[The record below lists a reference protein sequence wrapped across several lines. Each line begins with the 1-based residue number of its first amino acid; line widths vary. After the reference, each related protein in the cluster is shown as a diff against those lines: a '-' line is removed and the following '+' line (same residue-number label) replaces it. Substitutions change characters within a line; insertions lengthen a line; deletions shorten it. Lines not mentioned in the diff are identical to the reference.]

1 MRFSRRLL
9 CALLAVA
16 LPGIGGLQAAPL
28 PPADES
34 PLLRIEAGGPLSYV
48 SALAW
53 ARVPETKELVLYA
66 GGWDKTVHAWRLA
79 QGRWTY
85 DAASVLRIPIGP
97 GLDVAINSIAVSGD
111 GRRVAVGGR
120 GLIRSSAT
128 TSSPGLIWP
137 IASIGPEDRLDLG
150 MIYVFDRQT
159 GEVFILRGHAGPV
172 SVLKFSP
179 VGNRHLVSYAEH
191 DSQGTR
197 SGNLRVWDVE
207 TGATLVEQA
216 GGTAPQVM
224 NRLDVTA
231 TREELAGV
239 RVALVNGTPQ
249 LELWDAGRNVL
260 QTVAFPQFPFAV
272 SWLPDGRLA
281 AGHLG
286 QVGLWTIPGERG
298 TPLPALTAAQNFQPV
313 IALTASEDAVASAV
327 AGNLLSCV
335 VQKGGGRMAS
345 LSLRTYTTQTFKQTG
360 RHELWAGATKA
371 PSLALD
377 PQGEWIAVAGNEDH
391 SLQVIDV
398 RQLVTAPA
406 ELKPQVLRAAGEAVR
421 QVQFCR
427 QGEKL
432 GLLLT
437 GPNGLRILNLRDGQ
451 LQGATNWKP
460 VAPDLGTLQVERTN
474 RVVRVL
480 QNGQPLFQQAVIRP
494 VERARVQVAEEIT
507 AVEVCPAT
515 PHFGSPL
522 MALATVEG
530 GEPLLKLIDLKTGE
544 VLRHLSGHTE
554 RIRSLA
560 FSDGGRLLASAADDR
575 TVSVWWL
582 PDLGESTA
590 GQGLIRELEVRTEG
604 NGENTKVMVTQDKK
618 SRFAKDSV
626 IASVLET
633 VRGQQRQVPLTN
645 ARKFYRYVSDTPP
658 GTTLQFETQAG
669 GQRKMVPALVDR
681 AIDQRKPLFSVF
693 VASVTDNKW
702 IAWDSVGKY
711 VSSADADRYVGWHF
725 NLGDPAHP
733 VKFATA
739 AEYRQQNFDKD
750 LLQKRLDD
758 GPQFVPPPRPEP
770 HVESSLWSEDDR
782 IALIDAR
789 NGPDND
795 YFSQTKQVQL
805 TASISEFPLNS
816 IAGVTWQF
824 DDGNATPCS
833 AAEPGD
839 WRADLAGVNW
849 TPGPHRVIV
858 RATTKEYPP
867 REVVR
872 VATVRYQRPA
882 PGLKAVAPEMVMA
895 ARTPVSANV
904 TSELFAA
911 GQAVKVVAGQ
921 AVKVVA
927 RHRHEGKE
935 VAAKSWDL
943 REMGTLTW
951 EVDLLPGENYVDWTA
966 ANDAPLA
973 NFERFETVSQHTTI
987 RYRVPKRPEIRVTG
1001 VFEGDKPVVMT
1012 PGQPVRVDTP
1022 VIRLIGIIVTEGLL
1036 ASASFGEATGDLK
1049 SLPEFNPGRAEYKFE
1064 QEVRLTPGTQHW
1076 KIEARSD
1083 SNGVDDIRLETRYTP
1098 VLPALSAVSLRAE
1111 EDGPVLPSGRE
1122 LAEGR
1127 ELPRVFLRAV
1137 LKAHENFKPREI
1149 TLTPIV
1155 NGQRQAATVLAVPA
1169 AGIGYSTQVE
1179 LQTGENQI
1187 DLEMKDEWS
1196 VNVDTLRTVTYIR
1209 PPRVVALTVPASVDT
1224 PFVDLVADVESPE
1237 DPLTR
1242 IEVLVNDNPV
1252 ASLDKAEFPARGGIE
1267 CREQADHHWTI
1278 KADNIAIPAGAVK
1291 ITLAARNSSGYSLPL
1306 AKIGDRVFD
1315 ARATTRYAAPP
1326 KPPEK
1331 VRLKLLF
1338 ENSAVS
1344 STEFQTRFRV
1354 QSETPLTSVRIR
1366 HGGEERRLKLPESM
1380 DRDVEF
1386 TEAVPL
1392 LEGENTITVE
1402 AENAGGRVSDF
1413 RVINRLPVPS
1423 VVAIDRLIDVKHPD
1437 KPVLAVKTSA
1447 GLQFPTLDSGTVRI
1461 QGHLDQQIAGVQF
1474 LRIWA
1479 NGFLSVATIAQG
1491 KFDVQVN
1498 LNRASNEIVLE
1509 LPNQPSTVNSQLKC
1523 LVDTRQPDRS
1533 QNLHVV
1539 ILGVT
1544 EDPEKLRKQVLAAFS
1559 AASEV
1564 NNGESPAGTGSV
1576 AGFKGVRDYV
1586 ISGEFNDGVVR
1597 ARMNRIRALMNTTAN
1612 NVLLVCYSGEESVS
1626 ATGEIELS
1634 TTTQRTI
1641 RSTHLNNMVV
1651 NAPGAHLLLIDATR
1665 SSADSKVADW
1675 PEWPADPRLGL
1686 FRLVWSTPA
1695 HDDQRLPASLARALK
1710 GPTGARVPLENI
1722 AVHVEKE
1729 AKQHTHLGRADN
1741 VVPKALADLT
1751 LVAAE

>member
-1 MRFSRRLL
+1 MRFSRWLL

-16 LPGIGGLQAAPL
+16 LPGNCGPRLHAAPL

-66 GGWDKTVHAWRLA
+66 GGRDMTVHAWRLA

-85 DAASVLRIPIGP
+85 DATSVLRIPIGP
-97 GLDVAINSIAVSGD
+97 GLEVVINSIAVSAD

-128 TSSPGLIWP
+128 ISSPSVVWP
-137 IASIGPEDRLDLG
+137 TASIGPEDRLDLG

-159 GEVFILRGHAGPV
+159 GEVFLLRGHAGPV
-172 SVLKFSP
+172 AVLKFSP
-179 VGNRHLVSYAEH
+179 AGNKHLVSYGEYEG
-191 DSQGTR
+191 QGKR
-197 SGNLRVWDVE
+197 HGELRVWDVE
-207 TGATLVEQA
+207 TGATLTEKA
-216 GGTAPQVM
+216 GAAGPQVM
-224 NRLDVTA
+224 NRLDVSA
-231 TREELAGV
+231 SKPGLDDL
-239 RVALVNGTPQ
+239 RVALVNGLPQ
-249 LELWDAGRNVL
+249 LELWDAGRNTL
-260 QTVAFPQFPFAV
+260 HAIPFTQFPFAV
-272 SWLPDGRLA
+272 SWLSDGRLA
-281 AGHLG
+281 AGRLG
-286 QVGLWTIPGERG
+286 QVGVWAIPSERSA
-298 TPLPALTAAQNFQPV
+298 PIPALTAARDFQPV
-313 IALTASEDAVASAV
+313 IGFSAEEDAVASVSA
-327 AGNLLSCV
+327 ANLLSCV
-335 VQKGGGRMAS
+335 VQKGQGSKAS
-345 LSLRTYTTQTFKQTG
+345 LSLRTYSTQTFKQTG
-360 RHELWAGATKA
+360 RLELWTGANKA
-371 PSLALD
+371 PALAVDTL
-377 PQGEWIAVAGNEDH
+377 GEWIAVTGSEDNT
-391 SLQVIDV
+391 LQVIDV
-398 RQLVTAPA
+398 RQLLAAP
-406 ELKPQVLRAAGEAVR
+406 EQLKPQVLRAAGEFVS

-427 QGEKL
+427 QGEKS
-432 GLLLT
+432 GLLLMGT
-437 GPNGLRILNLRDGQ
+437 GGLNALNLRDGQ
-451 LQGATNWKP
+451 IQAAANWKP
-460 VAPDLGTLQVERTN
+460 ITSDLGGLRVERNSQTL
-474 RVVRVL
+474 RVL
-480 QNGQPLFQQAVIRP
+480 QNNQLLFQQAVLRP
-494 VERARVQVAEEIT
+494 VERAGVQVPEQIT
-507 AVEVCPAT
+507 AAEVCAST
-515 PHFGSPL
+515 PDFASPVL
-522 MALATVEG
+522 ALATLKD
-530 GEPLLKLIDLKTGE
+530 GEPVLTLIDLKTGE
-544 VLRHLSGHTE
+544 VLRHLFGHTE

-560 FSDGGRLLASAADDR
+560 FSEGGRLLASAADDR

-582 PDLGESTA
+582 SDLGESTA
-590 GQGLIRELEVRTEG
+590 GQGLIRDLEVRTEG
-604 NGENTKVMVTQDKK
+604 VDADAKVIVTHDKK
-618 SRFAKDSV
+618 SRFAAGSV
-626 IASVLET
+626 IESVLEP
-633 VRGQQRQVPLTN
+633 VRGQQRQVPLAT
-645 ARKFYRYVSDTPP
+645 ARKFYRYVSDTPR
-658 GTTLQFETQAG
+658 GTTLRFETRTG
-669 GQRKMVPALVDR
+669 GVRKTIPAVVDR

-693 VASVTDNKW
+693 VVSAKDNKW

-711 VSSADADRYVGWHF
+711 VSSADGDRYVGWHF
-725 NLGDPAHP
+725 NQGDPAHP

-795 YFSQTKQVQL
+795 YFSQTRQVQL

-816 IAGVTWQF
+816 LAGVTWQF
-824 DDGNATPCS
+824 DNGNATPCA

-839 WRADLAGVNW
+839 WRADLTGVNW
-849 TPGPHRVIV
+849 TPGPHRVTV

-895 ARTPVSANV
+895 ARTPVSASI
-904 TSELFAA
+904 TSELFA
-911 GQAVKVVAGQ
+911 AGQ

-927 RHRHEGKE
+927 RHRHEGKD
-935 VAAKSWDL
+935 VAEKSWDQ
-943 REMGTLTW
+943 REPATLTW

-966 ANDAPLA
+966 VNDAPLA
-973 NFERFETVSQHTTI
+973 SFERFETASQHTTI
-987 RYRVPKRPEIRVTG
+987 RYRVPKRPEIRVTS
-1001 VFEGDKPVVMT
+1001 VFEGDEPVVMT
-1012 PGQPVRVDTP
+1012 PGQPVRVGSP

-1036 ASASFGEATGDLK
+1036 TSAQFGEATGELK
-1049 SLPEFNPGRAEYKFE
+1049 SLPEFNAGRAEYKFE

-1083 SNGVDDIRLETRYTP
+1083 SNGVDDIRLETRYIP
-1098 VLPALSAVSLRAE
+1098 NLPTLAEISVRAE
-1111 EDGPVLPSGRE
+1111 ESGPDLRNGSI

-1127 ELPRVFLRAV
+1127 ELPRVFV
-1137 LKAHENFKPREI
+1137 TCQLKAPNKFQPRDI
-1149 TLTPIV
+1149 TVTPLV
-1155 NGQRQAATVLAVPA
+1155 NGSRRASTVIAVPA
-1169 AGIGYSTQVE
+1169 EGVKYSAQVDLQPGDNRIE
-1179 LQTGENQI
+1179 LE
-1187 DLEMKDEWS
+1187 LKDEWTPK
-1196 VNVDTLRTVTYIR
+1196 VELLRSVTYIR
-1209 PPRVVALTVPASVDT
+1209 PPRVVALTVPASVDS
-1224 PFVDLVADVESPE
+1224 PFVNLVAEVESPD
-1237 DPLTR
+1237 DPLSR

-1252 ASLDKAEFPARGGIE
+1252 ASLDKAEFPARGGVE
-1267 CREQADHHWTI
+1267 CREQPDHHWTV
-1278 KADNIAIPAGAVK
+1278 KANNIAIPAGAVK

-1331 VRLKLLF
+1331 ARLKLHF

-1344 STEFQTRFRV
+1344 SAEFQIRFRV

-1366 HGGEERRLKLPESM
+1366 HGREERRLKLPESM
-1380 DRDVEF
+1380 GRDVEF
-1386 TEAVPL
+1386 TEPVPL

-1402 AENAGGRVSDF
+1402 AENAGGSVSDF

-1447 GLQFPTLDSGTVRI
+1447 GLQFPALDSGTVRI

-1474 LRIWA
+1474 LRVWA
-1479 NGFLSVATIAQG
+1479 NGFLSVATIEQG
-1491 KFDVQVN
+1491 KFDVQIN

-1509 LPNQPSTVNSQLKC
+1509 LPNQPSTVNSQLRC
-1523 LVDTRQPDRS
+1523 LVDTRQPDRT

-1559 AASEV
+1559 SASEV
-1564 NNGESPAGTGSV
+1564 NSGESPAGSTSV

-1612 NVLLVCYSGEESVS
+1612 NVLLVCYAGEESVNAS
-1626 ATGEIELS
+1626 GEIELS
-1634 TTTQRTI
+1634 TTTRRTI

-1651 NAPGAHLLLIDATR
+1651 NAPGAHLLFIDATR
-1665 SSADSKVADW
+1665 SSADNKVVGW

-1695 HDDQRLPASLARALK
+1695 HDDQRLPAALARALH
-1710 GPTGARVPLENI
+1710 GPTGARVPLESI

-1729 AKQHTHLGRADN
+1729 ARQHTHLGRADN